1 MFTLWFYMQFFM
13 VCMYVLHCL
22 IHSSPEI
29 TWYYQPGRGNGW
41 FVKLRMPPESECTAV
56 RSSSSSSSTLFFNQL
71 NLKDEHYMSVIGG
84 SKSHS
89 TSY

>member
-22 IHSSPEI
+22 IDLTPEI
-29 TWYYQPGRGNGW
+29 TRYYQTDRGNGW
-41 FVKLRMPPESECTAV
+41 CAKLQMPPESQCAAV
-56 RSSSSSSSTLFFNQL
+56 RSSSSSTVFFNQL
-71 NLKDEHYMSVIGG
+71 NEYFLSVSGG

-89 TSY
+89 TLY